1 MLIFSSKKRAF
12 VIFLFI
18 LMLVY
23 RAKSTQIQ
31 ENVQMSQYLRATKS
45 IDIIVGDF
53 NCDLCNKNKFLDNFK
68 DHFTYIWILTVSLL
82 K

>member
-1 MLIFSSKKRAF
+1 MLIFSSKKLAF

-31 ENVQMSQYLRATKS
+31 ENFQMSQYLRATKF
-45 IDIIVGDF
+45 IDIIAGDF
-53 NCDLCNKNKFLDNFK
+53 NCDLCFKINF
-68 DHFTYIWILTVSLL
+68 
-82 K
+82 